1 MVHPDEP
8 PLKVKNRPLLLLGV
22 MAAMIMQ
29 TLDATIANVALPHMS
44 ASLGATRD
52 TISWV
57 LTSYVLASAVVLP
70 LSGWLVDRVGVRRM
84 MLGSVILF
92 TAASMLCGAAQSLDQ
107 MVLFRILQ
115 GLAGAFLG
123 PLAQTVILDS
133 STAAERPRMM
143 SIYTQGIMLGPISGP
158 IIGGYLTDNF
168 SWRWVFYVNLPVGI
182 ICFVLLLL
190 YLPSTPRGE
199 RKIDLFGWLLI
210 AMAVSGL
217 QLVLD
222 RGQAHDWFSSPEI
235 LIEAVVAG
243 SCLWM
248 AVVHLA
254 TARIPL
260 FPREIYRDQNFMV
273 GMVFFGLIGM
283 VMMSVMALLPG
294 LMQQIYGYSPIQC
307 GLLLAPRGIGM
318 LLSMTLFGRF
328 SARIDARL
336 QLATGFALMALSLW
350 MMDPRHWH
358 QFCLH
363 PGQYDRVCDAQSS
376 PSRRCLGHEQ
386 SYAQCRFIGWN
397 CRNLGPSGAQC
408 ADQPCRNQQS
418 PYRKHDA
425 DCRRHEFNL
434 CAGHRHGAGN
444 RGRDNQPAGVDD
456 RLYRQFHADERGL
469 PRSHPVAVAGQ
480 THCQQPRRRYHHRRR
495 RSCALKSQTSVRR
508 GQSRAIDR
516 S

>member
-1 MVHPDEP
+1 MVHASDPL
-8 PLKVKNRPLLLLGV
+8 LKVKNRPLLLVGV

-70 LSGWLVDRVGVRRM
+70 LSGWLVDRVGVRHM

-92 TAASMLCGAAQSLDQ
+92 TVASMLCGAAQSLDQ

-123 PLAQTVILDS
+123 PLAQTVILDT

-143 SIYTQGIMLGPISGP
+143 SIYTQGVMLGPISGP
-158 IIGGYLTDNF
+158 VIGGYLTDNF
-168 SWRWVFYVNLPVGI
+168 NWRWVFYVNLPVGI

-190 YLPSTPRGE
+190 YLPARPRGD

-210 AMAVSGL
+210 AVAISGL

-222 RGQAHDWFSSPEI
+222 RGQDRDWFASPEI
-235 LIEAVVAG
+235 VIEAVAAA

-254 TARIPL
+254 TARTPL
-260 FPREIYRDQNFMV
+260 FPREIYRDRNFMV
-273 GMVFFGLIGM
+273 GMVFFGLIGL

-294 LMQQIYGYSPIQC
+294 LMQQIYGYSPVQC

-318 LLSMTLFGRF
+318 LLSMSLFGRY
-328 SARIDARL
+328 SARIDPRL
-336 QLATGFALMALSLW
+336 QLAFGFALMALSLW
-350 MMDPRHWH
+350 MMAHWSIDMPRLPIIITGII
-358 QFCLH
+358 QGVGISFAFIPVNMIAFATLS
-363 PGQYDRVCDAQSS
+363 PRYRADASGMSNLMRNVGSS
-376 PSRRCLGHEQ
+376 VGI
-386 SYAQCRFIGWN
+386 A
-397 CRNLGPSGAQC
+397 A
-408 ADQPCRNQQS
+408 
-418 PYRKHDA
+418 
-425 DCRRHEFNL
+425 
-434 CAGHRHGAGN
+434 
-444 RGRDNQPAGVDD
+444 
-456 RLYRQFHADERGL
+456 
-469 PRSHPVAVAGQ
+469 
-480 THCQQPRRRYHHRRR
+480 
-495 RSCALKSQTSVRR
+495 TSVLLARNVQVNHAEIGSHLMPALLPFAGDMNSAFAPASGMALGMVDGMINR
-508 GQSRAIDR
+508 QAAMIAYLDNFLVMTIGCLAAIPLLLLVKPASRSGGIDVAH
-516 S
+516 

>member
-350 MMDPRHWH
+350 MMAHWSIDMPTMPIVITGVIQGIGISFAFIPVNMIAFATLNPRLRADASGMSNLMRNVGSSVGIAATSVLLARNVQINHAEISSHLTANMMPIAGDMNSTFAPVTGMALGIADGIIH
-358 QFCLH
+358 QQALMIAYIDNFMLMSVACLAAI
-363 PGQYDRVCDAQSS
+363 PLLLLVKPTAS
-376 PSRRCLGHEQ
+376 
-386 SYAQCRFIGWN
+386 
-397 CRNLGPSGAQC
+397 
-408 ADQPCRNQQS
+408 
-418 PYRKHDA
+418 
-425 DCRRHEFNL
+425 
-434 CAGHRHGAGN
+434 N
-444 RGRDNQPAGVDD
+444 RG
-456 RLYRQFHADERGL
+456 ADITIA
-469 PRSHPVAVAGQ
+469 AVEAA
-480 THCQQPRRRYHHRRR
+480 H
-495 RSCALKSQTSVRR
+495 
-508 GQSRAIDR
+508 
-516 S
+516 